1 MRRLGWITTTTLARC
16 ARLTSARPG
25 RNLAALLLVLLVLLV
40 SLVGAALA
48 QGFTGRFSGEAPVGR
63 VTLTL
68 EASTQGLAGV
78 LEAPGVRLVLEGAVE
93 GDVGFGYAY
102 GGDEVLGFEAYLQGT
117 VLGLYVF
124 ELDASGNALVDS
136 AVELLLD
143 REPAQPEPGAS
154 ATTPP
159 PDPFAPPAAGQAPL
173 DGTYADERI
182 TLTLRTTAT
191 GFAGEVGTAEQRYAL
206 EGVATADGLRGT
218 FSGNGF
224 TYAFVAVAVGDG
236 LRFESS
242 GAVYDL
248 RRIDRGPAAGG
259 PPAPFGTPAPDTIV
273 ARGNAAELSRDDALA
288 FLEVL
293 EFVLDQLG
301 YAYRFSEAERSEALT
316 TFARTFPTMD
326 AADQVVLAQARTIWE
341 RVRVNWHRSD
351 EREQREFALGVLIL
365 AFGEETVASWVG
377 PQGSGGQGQALGQ
390 GSGCASFDDCAA
402 SFVDQQT
409 WTDTFNAQGCW
420 AAAGCEHYDS
430 GSGTFTYSDDW

>member
-1 MRRLGWITTTTLARC
+1 MRRLGWITTTTLARR
-16 ARLTSARPG
+16 ARHTSARPG
-25 RNLAALLLVLLVLLV
+25 RNLAALLLVLLV
-40 SLVGAALA
+40 SLAGAALA
-48 QGFTGRFSGEAPVGR
+48 QGFTGRFSGEVPIGL

-68 EASTQGLAGV
+68 EASTQGLTGV

-93 GDVGFGYAY
+93 DGVGFGYAY

-143 REPAQPEPGAS
+143 REPTQPVPGAS
-154 ATTPP
+154 PTTAP
-159 PDPFAPPAAGQAPL
+159 PDPFAAPAAGQATL

-182 TLTLRTTAT
+182 TLSLRTTAT
-191 GFAGEVGTAEQRYAL
+191 GYAGEVGTAEQRYVL

-248 RRIDRGPAAGG
+248 RRIDRAPAAVDG
-259 PPAPFGTPAPDTIV
+259 PPTPFGTAAPDTTIV
-273 ARGNAAELSRDDALA
+273 ARGSAAELSRDDALA
-288 FLEVL
+288 FLEAL

-326 AADQVVLAQARTIWE
+326 AVDQVVLAQARTIWE
-341 RVRVNWHRSD
+341 RVRANWHRSD
-351 EREQREFALGVLIL
+351 ERERREFALGVLIL
-365 AFGEETVASWVG
+365 AFGDETVASWVG

-420 AAAGCEHYDS
+420 AAAGCESYDS